1 MEKNNAKFD
10 IIDLIF
16 LERALLF
23 YLEEC
28 EDIEDEEP
36 ILEKILDKVKGLVVN
51 YALERE
57 KKNPED
63 VTH

>member
-1 MEKNNAKFD
+1 MEKNDAKFD
-10 IIDLIF
+10 IIDLVF

-23 YLEEC
+23 YLEEY
-28 EDIEDEEP
+28 EDVEDEEP
-36 ILEKILDKVKGLVVN
+36 LLENLLAKVRSMVVK

-57 KKNPED
+57 KKPED

>member
-10 IIDLIF
+10 IIDLVF

-28 EDIEDEEP
+28 EDVEDEEP
-36 ILEKILDKVKGLVVN
+36 LLENLLAKVRGIVVK

-63 VTH
+63 VTQ

>member
-1 MEKNNAKFD
+1 MEKNEAKFD
-10 IIDLIF
+10 IIDLVF

-28 EDIEDEEP
+28 EDVEDEEP
-36 ILEKILDKVKGLVVN
+36 LLENLLAKVRGIVVK

-63 VTH
+63 VTQ

>member
-1 MEKNNAKFD
+1 MNKETPVFD
-10 IIDLIF
+10 IIDLVF

-28 EDIEDEEP
+28 EDVEDEEP
-36 ILEKILDKVKGLVVN
+36 LLENLLAKVRGSVVK

>member
-1 MEKNNAKFD
+1 MNKETQMFD
-10 IIDLIF
+10 IIDLVF

-28 EDIEDEEP
+28 EDVEDEEP
-36 ILEKILDKVKGLVVN
+36 LLENLLAKVRGNVVK

-63 VTH
+63 VTQ

>member
-1 MEKNNAKFD
+1 MEKNEAKFD
-10 IIDLIF
+10 IIDLVF

-28 EDIEDEEP
+28 EDVEDEEP
-36 ILEKILDKVKGLVVN
+36 LLENLLAKVRGSVVK

>member
-1 MEKNNAKFD
+1 MKETPVFD
-10 IIDLIF
+10 IIDFVF

-28 EDIEDEEP
+28 EDVEDEEA
-36 ILEKILDKVKGLVVN
+36 ILEKLLAKVRRNVVK
-51 YALERE
+51 YAMERE

-63 VTH
+63 VTQ